1 MPNREAIYFLAPVGN
16 PPEGPIRLGNIISAP
31 AFADDPINERCIA
44 PGEAAIE
51 VIELKQENF
60 RFDMNV
66 KNERIVGIW
75 TSFLQTL
82 GIGGD
87 ATVDWSKEH
96 SEQWAFKNLKTVSF
110 SPTIAYVSQCLKDKG
125 VEDLT
130 LRPQIGVSNT
140 ISTKQSQSDG
150 EPFVFAFRLRRVKI
164 SRKGKVN
171 HESYTKGTVLGIKE
185 DGNDQD
191 VEIVVEGVENFDA
204 GGEEF
209 QLNSKDA
216 FDEGSLSDG
225 LCKAVIVEED

>member
-125 VEDLT
+125 V
-130 LRPQIGVSNT
+130 
-140 ISTKQSQSDG
+140 
-150 EPFVFAFRLRRVKI
+150 
-164 SRKGKVN
+164 
-171 HESYTKGTVLGIKE
+171 
-185 DGNDQD
+185 
-191 VEIVVEGVENFDA
+191 
-204 GGEEF
+204 
-209 QLNSKDA
+209 
-216 FDEGSLSDG
+216 
-225 LCKAVIVEED
+225 